1 MFIFYKN
8 WRRRF
13 CSREL
18 NLIIFFSLSRTALCS
33 LDARGSRQYSLRDI
47 TGIASKIVYSAQ
59 ICERDPL
66 DFFSLSIN
74 RKPARP
80 SRALKGATGATGS
93 PTFHHR
99 FRFASYSSA
108 TPRQDRRQFKESL
121 NFFFLI
127 IFHSI

>member
-13 CSREL
+13 YSREL
-18 NLIIFFSLSRTALCS
+18 NPYFFSLSRTALCS

-66 DFFSLSIN
+66 DFFHYQLTVN
-74 RKPARP
+74 QQGRHAP
-80 SRALKGATGATGS
+80 
-93 PTFHHR
+93 
-99 FRFASYSSA
+99 
-108 TPRQDRRQFKESL
+108 
-121 NFFFLI
+121 
-127 IFHSI
+127 